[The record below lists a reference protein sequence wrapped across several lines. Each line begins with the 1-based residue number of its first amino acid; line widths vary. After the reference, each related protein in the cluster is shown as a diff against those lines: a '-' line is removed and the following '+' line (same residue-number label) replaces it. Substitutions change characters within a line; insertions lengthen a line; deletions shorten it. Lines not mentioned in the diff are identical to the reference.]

1 VGGVV
6 MKVGVIGFS
15 EGNGHPFSFS
25 AIVNGYDASAFAGA
39 GWPVI
44 DNYLRQQHAADFG
57 FGEARVTHA
66 WTQDPELTQ
75 RLCRSCR
82 IETPCASA
90 EELTASVDAVIIA
103 RDDWESHWQL
113 AGPALERG
121 LPVFVDKPLTL
132 DKGELARFR
141 PYLESGRLMSC
152 SGLRYAPELD
162 ALRSGAMAEQ
172 LGELRLVSA
181 TVLNG
186 MAKYGIHMI
195 EAVVGLGLVADG
207 PVRIERLTGPFEAA
221 RFIPGQGPIVEV
233 NCLGAVGRTFRLSVF
248 GTKGHAHFDLHSNFA
263 SFRRCL
269 FEFLEMARSGRPWI
283 APRETLR
290 ILDWVRTACEL
301 SPGEATVA

>member
-1 VGGVV
+1 
-6 MKVGVIGFS
+6 MKKVGVVGFS

-25 AIVNGYDASAFAGA
+25 AIINGYDPTAFASA

-44 DNYLRQQHAADFG
+44 DGYMKQQHAADFG
-57 FGEARVTHA
+57 FGDARVTHA
-66 WTQDPELTQ
+66 WTQDEELT
-75 RLCRSCR
+75 RSLCRSCR
-82 IETPCASA
+82 IETSCTSA
-90 EELTASVDAVIIA
+90 EELVAAVDAVIVA

-132 DKGELARFR
+132 DKAELERFR
-141 PYLESGRLMSC
+141 PHLESGRLMSC

-162 ALRSGAMAEQ
+162 GLRAGAMAEQ
-172 LGELRLVSA
+172 LGELKLVSA

-195 EAVVGLGLVADG
+195 EAVIGLRLVSDG
-207 PVRIERLTGPFEAA
+207 PVRVERLGGAFEAA
-221 RFIPGQGPIVEV
+221 RFIPDHGPVVEV
-233 NCLGAVGRTFRLSVF
+233 NCLGTVGRTFRLSLF

-269 FEFLEMARSGRPWI
+269 FEFFEMARSGK
-283 APRETLR
+283 PRIPPGETVR
-290 ILDWVRTACEL
+290 ILDWVRTASEL
-301 SPGEATVA
+301 SPGETAVA

>member
-25 AIVNGYDASAFAGA
+25 AIVNGYDPMAFADA

-44 DNYLRQQHAADFG
+44 DAYLRQQHAADFG
-57 FGEARVTHA
+57 FGDARITHA
-66 WTQDPELTQ
+66 WTQDAALTA
-75 RLCRSCR
+75 RLSKACN
-82 IETPCASA
+82 IATASA
-90 EELTASVDAVIIA
+90 SVAELVEAVDAVIIA
-103 RDDWESHWQL
+103 RDDWQSHWEL
-113 AGPALERG
+113 AAPALERG

-132 DKGELARFR
+132 DKAELGRFR

-162 ALRSGAMAEQ
+162 ALRAGTLQPE
-172 LGELRLVSA
+172 LGEVRLISA
-181 TVLNG
+181 TVLNDL
-186 MAKYGIHMI
+186 AKYGIHMI
-195 EAVVGLGLVADG
+195 EAVVGLGLIEVA
-207 PVRIERLTGPFEAA
+207 PVRLERLAGPFESV
-221 RFIPGQGPIVEV
+221 RFIPETGPVLEV

-269 FEFLEMARSGRPWI
+269 FEFFAMVRSGKPSI
-283 APRETLR
+283 PPEETLR
-290 ILDWVRTACEL
+290 IIDWIRTAREL
-301 SPGEATVA
+301 TPGETAIV